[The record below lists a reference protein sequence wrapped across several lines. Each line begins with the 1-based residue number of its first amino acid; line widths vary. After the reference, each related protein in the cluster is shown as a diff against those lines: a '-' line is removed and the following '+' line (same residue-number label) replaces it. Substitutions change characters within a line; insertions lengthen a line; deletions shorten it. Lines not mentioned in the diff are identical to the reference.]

1 MRDFV
6 QGKTIP
12 PKVDG
17 NVVELLSPE
26 MKEANKRSEMK
37 PPPQPQRPP
46 PPQQPQQRKPVPVV
60 GNPYRQN
67 SKAQPTAQK
76 KDQTPTNPF
85 FAPTSSKNVNR
96 NPYAT
101 RINAN
106 EDPWSNQ
113 RAETNTNTTVQETA
127 TEINHALHPP
137 PPRRQSPS
145 VAQTETEVVVQNSR
159 QPLQP
164 RDNWI
169 SASDGNNNNSNNSN
183 NSKKA
188 KHNPFASLSKEARV
202 YVPGPVPM
210 DPEAAKTWIYPQN
223 DDFPTRQYQL
233 EISETA
239 LFYNTLVSLPTG
251 LGKTLIA
258 GVVLYNY
265 YRWFPTGKLI
275 FMAPTLPLVS
285 QQAEA
290 CYNIMGIP
298 EKDTAILTGKIK
310 PSARFE
316 LWRTR
321 RVFYCTPQ
329 TVQKDLLSEEAT
341 SFSSQVCCIVLDE
354 AHKASGD
361 YAYTKV
367 VEQLELASAK
377 FRIVGLSATPGT
389 TIKAIQQVVQAL
401 RTAKIEARQEVRRFT
416 LLLQSQFS
424 VFDGRLLTCFSFVF
438 CEIRRTQQLSHIST
452 KSIMKLSLSQKMM
465 IKKR

>member
-12 PKVDG
+12 PVVDG
-17 NVVELLSPE
+17 NFVELLSPE
-26 MKEANKRSEMK
+26 TKEAKKQSEMK
-37 PPPQPQRPP
+37 PPPPP
-46 PPQQPQQRKPVPVV
+46 PPQQQQQQQQPQQRKPVPVV

-67 SKAQPTAQK
+67 SKVQSTVQK
-76 KDQTPTNPF
+76 KDQTPTNSF
-85 FAPTSSKNVNR
+85 FAPASSKNVNR
-96 NPYAT
+96 NPYAS
-101 RINAN
+101 RINKNEPYASRIN
-106 EDPWSNQ
+106 TNEPSASRINTSEDPWSNQ
-113 RAETNTNTTVQETA
+113 RAETNTTVQETA
-127 TEINHALHPP
+127 TKTHHVLHPP
-137 PPRRQSPS
+137 PPGRQSPS
-145 VAQTETEVVVQNSR
+145 VAQTETEVVLPNSR

-169 SASDGNNNNSNNSN
+169 SASDGNNNSN
-183 NSKKA
+183 NSKNGKR
-188 KHNPFASLSKEARV
+188 NPFTSLSKEANV

-233 EISETA
+233 DISETA

-310 PSARFE
+310 PAARFE

-341 SFSSQVCCIVLDE
+341 SFASQVCCIVLDE

-401 RTAKIEARQEVRRFT
+401 RTTKIEARQEVCRFT
-416 LLLQSQFS
+416 LLLQLSI
-424 VFDGRLLTCFSFVF
+424 FDGRLLTCFSFFV
-438 CEIRRTQQLSHIST
+438 
-452 KSIMKLSLSQKMM
+452 
-465 IKKR
+465 